1 MNIDNL
7 TVEDEVEPM
16 MINDPICDSMK
27 GEKVPKFY
35 KTPIPPQ
42 ATGQLQTLAHQ
53 QVNNWWLILT
63 NSDFSLADLINTGFW
78 LVDVLTGLDR

>member
-16 MINDPICDSMK
+16 MINDPICDSIK

-53 QVNNWWLILT
+53 QVNN
-63 NSDFSLADLINTGFW
+63 
-78 LVDVLTGLDR
+78 